1 MVVQDVANFP
11 KIVQPGKDISLDVEA
26 GIMPEASVCGVD
38 SGDEALS
45 LERPVRRESSLDDIP
60 ADLLQLDEVVSQVP

>member
-1 MVVQDVANFP
+1 
-11 KIVQPGKDISLDVEA
+11 
-26 GIMPEASVCGVD
+26 MPEASVCGVD